1 MSDFMHWMYDHYIR
15 PNIESQPKN
24 DAEAVC
30 FDLLSNELA
39 PDMRQH
45 LQKALSYYAVQGF
58 RLGVRTRIA
67 LNEDL
72 R

>member
-1 MSDFMHWMYDHYIR
+1 MTDLMHWMYDHYIK
-15 PNIESQPKN
+15 PNIESQPKD

-58 RLGVRTRIA
+58 RLGVRTGAA
-67 LNEDL
+67 LNADL